1 MFGIM
6 EALLG
11 FIRRQVGLR
20 TDAASASGSVH
31 AKVTDVKD
39 TLATIQKPRTSN
51 EIGSFNSGSLGTD
64 YVQVGLITGRGML
77 MELQFYNS
85 SGSVFGGNLRVTVD
99 DTVVYTLPV
108 NIAGETTEYPNS
120 GFYFG
125 GGVSAT
131 GNSYNAMLSFKS
143 SLKLEANKTSEY
155 GNFQIKWRTELE

>member
-1 MFGIM
+1 MFGMM
-6 EALLG
+6 EALLS
-11 FIRRQVGLR
+11 FFRRQVGLR
-20 TDAASASGSVH
+20 TDAASATGSVH

-39 TLATIQKPRTSN
+39 TLATIQRPRTSQ
-51 EIGSFNSGSLGTD
+51 EIGLFSGNSLD
-64 YVQVGLITGRGML
+64 ANYVQAGLITGRGML

-85 SGSVFGGNLRVTVD
+85 SSSVFGGNLRVTVD

-108 NIAGETTEYPNS
+108 NISGETTEYPNS

-125 GGVSAT
+125 GNVSTT

-143 SLKLEANKTSEY
+143 SLKLEVNRTSEY

>member
-1 MFGIM
+1 MWGP
-6 EALLG
+6 LLAW
-11 FIRRQVGLR
+11 IRLQIGQR

-31 AKVTDVKD
+31 AKVKDVKD
-39 TLATIQKPRTSN
+39 TLATIQKPRTSK
-51 EIGSFNSGSLGTD
+51 EIGLFSSSSLGTN
-64 YVQVGLITGRGML
+64 YVQAGLITGRGML
-77 MELQFYNS
+77 MELQFSNS

-108 NIAGETTEYPNS
+108 NIAGNTTEYPNS

-125 GGVSAT
+125 GDVSTT
-131 GNSYNAMLSFKS
+131 GNSYNAMLSFKN

>member
-1 MFGIM
+1 
-6 EALLG
+6 
-11 FIRRQVGLR
+11 
-20 TDAASASGSVH
+20 
-31 AKVTDVKD
+31 
-39 TLATIQKPRTSN
+39 
-51 EIGSFNSGSLGTD
+51 
-64 YVQVGLITGRGML
+64 

-125 GGVSAT
+125 GNVSAT

-143 SLKLEANKTSEY
+143 RLKLEANRTSENGY
-155 GNFQIKWRTELE
+155 FQIRWRTELE